1 MEILAETA
9 HRHGGVD
16 PNDDDAVV
24 DFLEKNAGNIPDA
37 EAERIITALAQ
48 RNQPRA
54 AGAQNEAGTEI
65 AARFTAVAEELAAGA
80 QNEAG
85 TEILEF
91 KFPKL
96 DDARREAKLY
106 DQLQMFWPARAKER
120 GEARAKERA
129 EETRLR
135 TRHVEL
141 MVSLVLRASYLVALL
156 SIGFLTRAFG
166 LSALIGVAI
175 VAVLPLL
182 ERVGFDV
189 VLRHS
194 RWSQANEHDDHIRA
208 RE

>member
-1 MEILAETA
+1 MHGPMEILAETA

-16 PNDDDAVV
+16 PDDDDAVV

-37 EAERIITALAQ
+37 EAERIITALTQ

-54 AGAQNEAGTEI
+54 AGAQND
-65 AARFTAVAEELAAGA
+65 
-80 QNEAG
+80 AG

-96 DDARREAKLY
+96 DDVRREAKLY

-120 GEARAKERA
+120 GEARAKARA
-129 EETRLR
+129 EETLLR
-135 TRHVEL
+135 VRQVEL
-141 MVSLVLRASYLVALL
+141 WVSLVLRASYMVALL

-182 ERVGFDV
+182 ERVGFDL
-189 VLRHS
+189 VLRHGW
-194 RWSQANEHDDHIRA
+194 WSPASEHDDHIRA